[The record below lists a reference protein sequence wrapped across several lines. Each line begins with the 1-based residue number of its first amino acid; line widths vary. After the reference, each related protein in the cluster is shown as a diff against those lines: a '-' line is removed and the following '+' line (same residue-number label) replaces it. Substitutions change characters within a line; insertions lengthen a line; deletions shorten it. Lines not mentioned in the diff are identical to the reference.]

1 MKLYFHT
8 RQLPG
13 LADLPLSERLTRI
26 QHAEKRLTS
35 PEKLLLNVIK
45 LLIIIP
51 FFVLI
56 LRTGEDLWSL
66 AWAFL
71 VVLTYPILLKP
82 IHYSLCAKYL
92 AKQHKQGD

>member
-1 MKLYFHT
+1 MKLYFLT

-13 LADLPLSERLTRI
+13 LADLPLGERLLKL
-26 QHAEKRLTS
+26 QQAEKHLTS
-35 PEKLLLNVIK
+35 PEKLLLNVLK

-51 FFVLI
+51 LFILI

-66 AWAFL
+66 LWAFL

-82 IHYSLCAKYL
+82 LHYSLCAKYL
-92 AKQHKQGD
+92 IKRDKNGD

>member
-1 MKLYFHT
+1 MKFYFLT

-13 LADLPLSERLTRI
+13 LAGLPLSARLAKI
-26 QHAEKRLTS
+26 QQAEKRLTS

-51 FFVLI
+51 LFVLI

-66 AWAFL
+66 LWAFL

-82 IHYSLCAKYL
+82 LHYSLCAKYL
-92 AKQHKQGD
+92 LKQDKDGE